1 MLSSVGGH
9 GVHRLHREC
18 FGSLTLA
25 DMDVPVGM
33 MRPMTEEEISKVEIH
48 PHPQL
53 SPSPLTLALT
63 LTQVS
68 ARGHSDG
75 LASTAPIWCG
85 LWPHVCSDGADR

>member
-63 LTQVS
+63 LTLTSHLYMYTGRRVQ
-68 ARGHSDG
+68 ARPTRTF
-75 LASTAPIWCG
+75 AA
-85 LWPHVCSDGADR
+85 